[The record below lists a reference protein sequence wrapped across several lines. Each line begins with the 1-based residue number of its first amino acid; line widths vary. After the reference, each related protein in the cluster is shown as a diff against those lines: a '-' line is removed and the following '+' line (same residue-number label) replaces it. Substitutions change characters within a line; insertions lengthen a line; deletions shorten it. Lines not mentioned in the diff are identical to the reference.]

1 MYGQTYLLRRR
12 GGTESDPYPDTDRNT
27 QMCIRNVSGYGTRE
41 TDALA
46 KTDAHPDA
54 DKAAD
59 AHPRLR
65 IEWIEGIGG
74 G

>member
-1 MYGQTYLLRRR
+1 MVVADRIGYGTARIAR
-12 GGTESDPYPDTDRNT
+12 
-27 QMCIRNVSGYGTRE
+27 MCIRNVSGYGTRE
-41 TDALA
+41 ADALA

-65 IEWIEGIGG
+65 IERIGG
-74 G
+74 VGGG